1 MRVRLSTRLILL
13 IVALQILMLF
23 LLVWNSSRLMTDSH
37 VEMYE
42 DMLQSES
49 RLLAKALVPGLVHQ
63 DEALLQDVFSQF
75 SEFENIVYA
84 EVTVVQ
90 GRVMAQLGVTPL
102 NRSADRDYDSALLDG
117 VYDVDMPLRYKGELL
132 GTLRIG
138 FSLSAAKALNQKTR
152 FRNLLI
158 ALLGMAITLSA
169 TLLMA
174 FYFTR
179 NLRQL
184 EEGARELSQDHLD
197 YRISANNKGDVGEL
211 AATFNHLAQHLSETK
226 AALTREHD
234 ALERETRFMQA
245 LLDGIDA
252 VVMEARPPGYQF
264 TFVSREAQNLMG
276 YPVSDWLKPNYW
288 ETHVFPEDRGWLE
301 ETIAVHTQ
309 KGESFT
315 VDFRM
320 THRDG
325 HGLWVRAI
333 NSVELDEDNNPIM
346 RGLILDIT
354 EQKTAEDRIVYLAE
368 HDPLTGLINRRR
380 FQKEL
385 ERAISYSQRYQQQG
399 AILFIDL
406 DQFKY
411 VNDTYGHQ
419 YGDEYLLDVSRKLS
433 QVLRRTDILG
443 RLGGDEF
450 GVVIPKC
457 SFEEAHTVGMALL
470 GALTKENLE
479 HAGKIVPVSAS
490 IGIALFP
497 SQSAVPSDLLAKA
510 DAAMY
515 TAKRNG
521 RGQVHVFSDDDV
533 ELWNMQAKIHW
544 EERIRWALT
553 NDRFELYYQPVVEV
567 SSGLIT
573 HYEVLLRMRSD
584 DDEMIAP
591 AAFIETAERF
601 GLIRE
606 VDRWVVDNAIKT
618 QADSIK
624 EHKPVSLA
632 INLSGKHFGDLG
644 MLEYIQQAIETHGAD
659 PASLMFEVTET
670 EAVENLSKAR
680 GFIDALR
687 GIGCKFAL
695 DDFGIGFSSFHY
707 LRNLP
712 VDYIKID
719 GSFVRNLHVDGDDR
733 LFVKAI
739 VDLAKGLKISCI
751 AEFVENRHIT
761 EILVELG
768 VELGQ
773 GYYIKKPSSTFVDGQ
788 FVDLS

>member
-1 MRVRLSTRLILL
+1 M
-13 IVALQILMLF
+13 A
-23 LLVWNSSRLMTDSH
+23 NSHADI
-37 VEMYE
+37 YE
-42 DMLQSES
+42 EMLQSES
-49 RLLAKALVPGLVHQ
+49 RLLAKALVTGLVYN
-63 DEALLQDVFSQF
+63 DAAVLQDVFSQF
-75 SEFENIVYA
+75 TEADHLVYA
-84 EVTVVQ
+84 EVKDRRGQVIS
-90 GRVMAQLGVTPL
+90 GLGVLPDEIV
-102 NRSADRDYDSALLDG
+102 ADSDFQSALADG
-117 VYDVDMPLRYKGELL
+117 VFDLERLLYFEKELVGSLRL
-132 GTLRIG
+132 GY
-138 FSLSAAKALNQKTR
+138 SLAEAQTLNQKAKVQH
-152 FRNLLI
+152 LLI
-158 ALLGMAITLSA
+158 AILGTAITLSA
-169 TLLMA
+169 TLLIA

-179 NLRQL
+179 SLRQL
-184 EEGARELSQDHLD
+184 ELGARALSHDHLS
-197 YRISANNKGDVGEL
+197 YRINSDAKGEVGEL
-211 AATFNHLAQHLSETK
+211 ASTFNHLAEHLSETK
-226 AALTREHD
+226 LALTKEHD

-276 YPVSDWLKPNYW
+276 YPVSDWLKSGFW
-288 ETHVFPEDRGWLE
+288 EEHVYPDDKNWLE
-301 ETIAVHTQ
+301 ETIAVHTK

-320 THRDG
+320 THRQG
-325 HGLWVRAI
+325 HELWVRAI
-333 NSVELDEDNNPIM
+333 NSVELDEENNPIM

-368 HDPLTGLINRRR
+368 HDSLTGLINRRR

-385 ERAISYSQRYQQQG
+385 ERAISFSQRYQQQG

-419 YGDEYLLDVSRKLS
+419 YGDEYLLDVSRRLS

-450 GVVIPKC
+450 GVVIPRC

-470 GALTKENLE
+470 GALAQGNLE
-479 HAGKIVPVSAS
+479 HGGKVVPVSAS

-515 TAKRNG
+515 TAKRKG
-521 RGQVHVFSDDDV
+521 RGQVHVFSEDDI
-533 ELWNMQAKIHW
+533 ELGNMQAKIHW
-544 EERIRWALT
+544 EERIRWALKE
-553 NDRFELYYQPVVEV
+553 DRFELYYQPVVEAAT
-567 SSGLIT
+567 GLIT
-573 HYEVLLRMRSD
+573 HYEVLLRMRAED
-584 DDEMIAP
+584 GEMIAP
-591 AAFIETAERF
+591 GAFIDTAERF

-606 VDRWVVDNAIKT
+606 IDRWVVDEAIKT
-618 QADSIK
+618 QAKSIK

-632 INLSGKHFGDLG
+632 INLSGRHFGNVD
-644 MLEYIQQAIETHGAD
+644 MLEFIQQAIRTYGAD
-659 PASLMFEVTET
+659 PQSLMFEVTET

-680 GFIDALR
+680 EFIDALR
-687 GIGCKFAL
+687 DIGCKFAL

-719 GSFVRNLHVDGDDR
+719 GSFVRNLHIDSDDR

-751 AEFVENRHIT
+751 AEFVENRHIIQ
-761 EILVELG
+761 ILTELG

-773 GYYIKKPSSTFVDGQ
+773 GYFIAKPMPKFIDGQ
-788 FVDLS
+788 IVDIS